1 MAHMGSSSLHL
12 LEQPRP
18 AVGVSWLKTEQQ
30 HASKRHHMCNHVQL
44 RNAAEQTQALHYHIM
59 NLVRLHVMCLHVQDV
74 VTWDRQVFRASEL
87 RVYCMQ

>member
-1 MAHMGSSSLHL
+1 MERQVAMRFALIFD
-12 LEQPRP
+12 
-18 AVGVSWLKTEQQ
+18 AW
-30 HASKRHHMCNHVQL
+30 QL

-59 NLVRLHVMCLHVQDV
+59 NLVRLQVICLHIQDV